1 MSNDLYLH
9 SRWICDHYADYDF
22 RAIAE
27 HPEATS
33 AIREMTEQYFVP
45 SYSLV
50 DLSCLF
56 PEDLYVLAN
65 LGARISTF
73 SSIHKTEASAQF
85 ERAMGYIA
93 DWMEPDS
100 IDETVSFE
108 IADSAG
114 SAIELLSKP
123 GDGDL
128 KVELGMLRELDTIG
142 AGKIDSGDPFAVRSW
157 FLAGPGPRVF
167 APGRASEVS
176 LVKENRIERFMT
188 DQLASEP
195 GSLERRLIEVY
206 ENDRDKRYET
216 LASCLV
222 GDSSQTGEPAILRE
236 LSELTLEAA
245 SNGSFLVLSGF

>member
-1 MSNDLYLH
+1 M
-9 SRWICDHYADYDF
+9 
-22 RAIAE
+22 
-27 HPEATS
+27 P
-33 AIREMTEQYFVP
+33 
-45 SYSLV
+45 SLV
-50 DLSCLF
+50 PAFSGPGLCRPEPIILSF
-56 PEDLYVLAN
+56 SPVLC
-65 LGARISTF
+65 GAAAKTPCTTRYSCSTCCV
-73 SSIHKTEASAQF
+73 
-85 ERAMGYIA
+85 R
-93 DWMEPDS
+93 
-100 IDETVSFE
+100 
-108 IADSAG
+108 G
-114 SAIELLSKP
+114 SVRS
-123 GDGDL
+123 
-128 KVELGMLRELDTIG
+128 
-142 AGKIDSGDPFAVRSW
+142 DSGDPFAVRSW